1 MYRIGCYY
9 RLSDEDRKQGESQS
23 IQNQRKIVTNF
34 IRVHPEFLDG
44 SITEFCD
51 DGITGT
57 GSYRPGLDSLLSKI
71 KSGNIN
77 CVIVKDTSRL
87 GRNYIDSGFLQERFF
102 PEHNVRFVSVIDG
115 YDSLSQPRESLAFN
129 NIINDLYSKDL
140 SEKVKS
146 VKYSKARNGEIA
158 GGPACYGFR
167 KDPQDK
173 YSYLIDA
180 PAARIVQ
187 KIFYLAEM
195 GYNPREIAVILNK
208 KNIST
213 PALYKKSHNVPVSIP
228 SKSASAEY
236 LQWTGGIVYRLLRNP
251 RFTGDGVYGQ
261 HTRLLPGRAESTV
274 PVPEKD
280 WIVHYGYYPALVSKK
295 VFWIVQKN
303 MNEKTGQIR
312 GASYRKNPNN
322 LFRHKIIC
330 GGCGCPAGT
339 GHNKTGFF
347 YRCPTKK
354 EFRTLECPSSVV
366 HSSTITRVIQN
377 VLNAYI
383 NTCCN
388 IKPGNVDKE
397 TRILS
402 TLKCKKEDI
411 SGSKLKLYE
420 EYRSGTIS
428 REYYLS
434 QKEYLLNSETELIKR
449 IYVLEEQLS
458 SLKEEEN
465 NKRQRLTE
473 MKNIKEIDQSVIDNF
488 VEKVVLYPNKIKIVW
503 KFRDIEQ

>member
-77 CVIVKDTSRL
+77 CVIVKDASRL
-87 GRNYIDSGFLQERFF
+87 GRNYIDSGFLQDRFF

>member
-9 RLSDEDRKQGESQS
+9 RLSDEDGKQGESQS

-34 IRVHPEFLDG
+34 IRTHHEFLDG
-44 SITEFCD
+44 TITEFCD

-71 KSGNIN
+71 KSGDVN
-77 CVIVKDTSRL
+77 CVIVKDASRL

-102 PEHNVRFVSVIDG
+102 PERNVRFISVVDG
-115 YDSLSQPRESLAFN
+115 YDSLSQSRDSLAFN

-140 SEKVKS
+140 SAKIKS
-146 VKYSKARNGEIA
+146 VKYSKARNREIA

-167 KDPQDK
+167 KNPQDK

-187 KIFYLAEM
+187 KIFYLAEI

-213 PALYKKSHNVPVSIP
+213 PALYKKSRNVPVSIP
-228 SKSASAEY
+228 SKSAEN

-251 RFTGDGVYGQ
+251 RFTGDGVFGQ

-295 VFWIVQKN
+295 VFLKVQEN
-303 MNEKTGQIR
+303 MNAKTGQIR
-312 GASYRKNPNN
+312 GTSYHKNPNN

-339 GHNKTGFF
+339 GHNKIGFF

-354 EFRTLECPSSVV
+354 EFRTSECPSVV
-366 HSSTITRVIQN
+366 THSSTIISVIQDI
-377 VLNAYI
+377 LNAYI
-383 NTCCN
+383 NTCYN
-388 IKPGNVDKE
+388 ITPHDTDKE

-402 TLKCKKEDI
+402 TLKHKKENV
-411 SGSKLKLYE
+411 SNSKLKLYE
-420 EYRSGTIS
+420 EYRSGSIS

-434 QKEYLLNSETELIKR
+434 QKEYLLNNETELRKQIN
-449 IYVLEEQLS
+449 ILEEQLS
-458 SLKEEEN
+458 LLKEEEK
-465 NKRQRLTE
+465 NKQQRLTE

-488 VEKVVLYPNKIKIVW
+488 VEKVVLYPHKIKIVW
-503 KFRDIEQ
+503 KFQDIEQ

>member
-9 RLSDEDRKQGESQS
+9 RLSDEDRRQGESQS

-44 SITEFCD
+44 TITEFCD

-77 CVIVKDTSRL
+77 CVIVKDASRL

-115 YDSLSQPRESLAFN
+115 YDSLSQPRDSLAFN

-187 KIFYLAEM
+187 KIFYLAEI

-208 KNIST
+208 KNIPT
-213 PALYKKSHNVPVSIP
+213 PALYKKSRNVPVSIP
-228 SKSASAEY
+228 SKSAEN

-251 RFTGDGVYGQ
+251 RFTGDGVFGQ
-261 HTRLLPGRAESTV
+261 HTRLLSGRAESTV

-295 VFWIVQKN
+295 VFLKVQEN
-303 MNEKTGQIR
+303 MNAKTGQIR

-397 TRILS
+397 TRILG
-402 TLKCKKEDI
+402 TLKCKKKDI

-428 REYYLS
+428 REDYLS
-434 QKEYLLNSETELIKR
+434 QKEYLLNSETELIKQ
-449 IYVLEEQLS
+449 IYVLEGQLS

-488 VEKVVLYPNKIKIVW
+488 VEKVVLYPHKIKIVW
-503 KFRDIEQ
+503 KFQDIEQ

>member
-1 MYRIGCYY
+1 MQ
-9 RLSDEDRKQGESQS
+9 KPVNQS
-23 IQNQRKIVTNF
+23 
-34 IRVHPEFLDG
+34 
-44 SITEFCD
+44 
-51 DGITGT
+51 
-57 GSYRPGLDSLLSKI
+57 
-71 KSGNIN
+71 
-77 CVIVKDTSRL
+77 
-87 GRNYIDSGFLQERFF
+87 
-102 PEHNVRFVSVIDG
+102 
-115 YDSLSQPRESLAFN
+115 
-129 NIINDLYSKDL
+129 
-140 SEKVKS
+140 
-146 VKYSKARNGEIA
+146 
-158 GGPACYGFR
+158 
-167 KDPQDK
+167 
-173 YSYLIDA
+173 
-180 PAARIVQ
+180 
-187 KIFYLAEM
+187 
-195 GYNPREIAVILNK
+195 
-208 KNIST
+208 
-213 PALYKKSHNVPVSIP
+213 
-228 SKSASAEY
+228 
-236 LQWTGGIVYRLLRNP
+236 
-251 RFTGDGVYGQ
+251 
-261 HTRLLPGRAESTV
+261 
-274 PVPEKD
+274 
-280 WIVHYGYYPALVSKK
+280 
-295 VFWIVQKN
+295 
-303 MNEKTGQIR
+303 
-312 GASYRKNPNN
+312 ASYRKNPNN

-434 QKEYLLNSETELIKR
+434 QKKYLLNSETELIKR

-458 SLKEEEN
+458 SLKEEER

-488 VEKVVLYPNKIKIVW
+488 VEKVVLYPHKIKIVW
-503 KFRDIEQ
+503 KFQDIEQ

>member
-77 CVIVKDTSRL
+77 CVIVKDASRL

>member
-77 CVIVKDTSRL
+77 CVIVKDASRL

-115 YDSLSQPRESLAFN
+115 YDSLSQPRDSLAFN

-158 GGPACYGFR
+158 GGPVCYGFR

-187 KIFYLAEM
+187 KIFYLADM

-228 SKSASAEY
+228 SKSAEN

-251 RFTGDGVYGQ
+251 RFTGDGVFGQ
-261 HTRLLPGRAESTV
+261 HTRLLSGRAESTV

-295 VFWIVQKN
+295 VFLKVQKN
-303 MNEKTGQIR
+303 MNAKTGQIR

-434 QKEYLLNSETELIKR
+434 QKKYLLNSETELIKR

-458 SLKEEEN
+458 SLKEEER

-488 VEKVVLYPNKIKIVW
+488 VEKVVLYPHKIKIVW
-503 KFRDIEQ
+503 KFQDIEQ